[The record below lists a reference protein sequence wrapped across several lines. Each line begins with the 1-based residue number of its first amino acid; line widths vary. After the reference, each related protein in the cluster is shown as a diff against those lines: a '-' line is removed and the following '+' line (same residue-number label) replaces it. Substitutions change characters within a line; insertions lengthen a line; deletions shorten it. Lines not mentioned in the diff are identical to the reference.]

1 MVEREREGWGL
12 EKKMYR
18 LIKTVKKE
26 KNIHFFLKNLCQLH
40 IVGFK
45 AFSLCFSYTGILR
58 VCCSQIEGLL

>member
-1 MVEREREGWGL
+1 MGIRE
-12 EKKMYR
+12 KMYR

-58 VCCSQIEGLL
+58 AYCGQIEGLL